1 MCARIRVAQ
10 LHTKSNAACAVV
22 FSSQAFIIE
31 HGFWTT
37 DIGREHYFMNLRQIT
52 DAIHQTAHLGVM
64 EALLGC
70 FSERVMWKKRHGAVT
85 LETIDEL
92 LQDERWTWGC
102 VQKDIKGLYILDA
115 ELKDRLRRDA
125 GVTPNAWV
133 WPSKMSLYAAM
144 TPEYTQQYQQS
155 GERALQAGGA
165 LAEGDKYY
173 ATFRGT
179 PVYEVRIMLVD
190 QGRCGSCTDCS
201 LSPPFLS
208 SLSSVQTHE
217 FDIDFAGV
225 GIDPLKV
232 RARVT
237 QQLDARLACSLAPL
251 FSLCSD
257 RAKSASTT

>member
-1 MCARIRVAQ
+1 M
-10 LHTKSNAACAVV
+10 L
-22 FSSQAFIIE
+22 
-31 HGFWTT
+31 
-37 DIGREHYFMNLRQIT
+37 
-52 DAIHQTAHLGVM
+52 
-64 EALLGC
+64 
-70 FSERVMWKKRHGAVT
+70 
-85 LETIDEL
+85 L
-92 LQDERWTWGC
+92 LQ
-102 VQKDIKGLYILDA
+102 GLYILDA

-179 PVYEVRIMLVD
+179 PVYE
-190 QGRCGSCTDCS
+190 
-201 LSPPFLS
+201 
-208 SLSSVQTHE
+208 THE

-237 QQLDARLACSLAPL
+237 QQLDARLAC
-251 FSLCSD
+251 
-257 RAKSASTT
+257 